1 MKKLITIFVM
11 LVAVNVNAQWVQC
24 IGSGVQSVYS
34 LGASGNNILAGTP
47 NGVYLSTNFGIN
59 WIQTDLDST
68 HVYSF
73 VSKDNF
79 VFAGTGDYPNGTG
92 GVFISSNNGL
102 NWTKT
107 SLIGGHTH
115 AMIVVGN
122 NIFAGLAYNNW
133 GVHISTNNGANWTQT
148 ALTGKVVYSMA
159 KIENNIFAGTIQYGV
174 YLSTNNG
181 LSWTQTGL
189 NDQSIFSLSTIG
201 NNLFAGTSSPYL
213 NNSVYL
219 STNNGNNWTQTSLG
233 IISVWSL
240 ASYGNNV
247 FAGTETNNY
256 SFGGV
261 YLSTNNGTNWINK
274 NQGFNNLL
282 RIYSLLIINN
292 YIFAGTSDNYIWRRS
307 LSEIIGIQNIST
319 EISTAYSLSQNYP
332 NPFNPTTNIKFSIPA
347 MSSPRVPGGDLVQL
361 KVYDVTGREVQTLVN
376 QKLNPGTYEVS
387 FDAGS
392 LTSGVYF
399 YRITANGFV
408 SSKRM
413 LLLK

>member
-1 MKKLITIFVM
+1 MKKFLVVLMMFV
-11 LVAVNVNAQWVQC
+11 AINANAQWVQC

-47 NGVYLSTNFGIN
+47 NGVYLSTNFGTN

-68 HVYSF
+68 FVYSF
-73 VSKDNF
+73 VSKDNL

-92 GVFISSNNGL
+92 GVFVSSNNGL

-122 NIFAGLAYNNW
+122 NIFAGLAYDNW
-133 GVHISTNNGANWTQT
+133 GVHISTNNGGNWTQT
-148 ALTGKVVYSMA
+148 ALTGKVIYSMTN
-159 KIENNIFAGTIQYGV
+159 IGNNIFAGTIQSGV

-181 LSWTQTGL
+181 VSWTQTGL
-189 NDQSIFSLSTIG
+189 IDQAIFSLSTIG

-233 IISVWSL
+233 IIGIYSL
-240 ASYGNNV
+240 ASYGNNL
-247 FAGTETNNY
+247 FAGTFNNFY

-292 YIFAGTSDNYIWRRS
+292 YIFAGTYDNYVWRRS

-319 EISTAYSLSQNYP
+319 ETPSKYSLSQNYP
-332 NPFNPTTNIKFSIPA
+332 NPFNSTSNLKFEISNT
-347 MSSPRVPGGDLVQL
+347 GDVKLI
-361 KVYDVTGREVQTLVN
+361 VYDIMGKEVQTLVN
-376 QKLNPGTYEVS
+376 ERLQPATYETS
-387 FDAGS
+387 FDGS
-392 LTSGVYF
+392 ILNSGVYF
-399 YRITANGFV
+399 YKLITNTF
-408 SSKRM
+408 SETKKM
-413 LLLK
+413 LLIK